1 MLSVRP
7 YIISDREQVEQ
18 ICLENAGCSDAKEET
33 KKLVLLIY
41 CTYYLEN
48 ERENCFV
55 AVDDDGKVVGYI
67 LCSENYNTYEKV
79 FLEKYIPQAAMIS
92 ARRYVDAKFN
102 MLKFG
107 MYRKE
112 YPAHCYINVDLR
124 HQNAGIGG
132 LLISTLKAHMRKK
145 YVKGLMLVCDAENEE
160 LVGFFEKNGFTRL
173 IVTRFGQ
180 AMAMAFD
187 K

>member
-1 MLSVRP
+1 
-7 YIISDREQVEQ
+7 
-18 ICLENAGCSDAKEET
+18 
-33 KKLVLLIY
+33 
-41 CTYYLEN
+41 
-48 ERENCFV
+48 
-55 AVDDDGKVVGYI
+55 
-67 LCSENYNTYEKV
+67 
-79 FLEKYIPQAAMIS
+79 MIS

>member
-7 YIISDREQVEQ
+7 YITSDREQVER
-18 ICLENAGCSDAKEET
+18 ICLENAGCNDAKDET

-48 ERENCFV
+48 EPENCFV
-55 AVDDDGKVVGYI
+55 AVDDDGLVCGYI
-67 LCSENYNTYEKV
+67 LCCENYDEYEKT
-79 FLEKYIPQAAMIS
+79 FTAKYIPEAATIS

-112 YPAHCYINVDLR
+112 YPAHFYMNVSVD
-124 HQNAGIGG
+124 HQNAGLGG
-132 LLISTLKAHMRKK
+132 LLLSTLKAHIRKK
-145 YVKGLMLVCDAENEE
+145 FVRGIMLVCDAANED
-160 LVGFFEKNGFTRL
+160 LISFFEKNGFKPL
-173 IVTRFGQ
+173 ISTMFGR
-180 AMAMAFD
+180 AMGMPFEN
-187 K
+187 

>member
-7 YIISDREQVEQ
+7 YILSDREQVEQ
-18 ICLENAGCSDAKEET
+18 ICLENAGCKDAKEET

-48 ERENCFV
+48 ECENCFV
-55 AVDDDGKVVGYI
+55 AVDDNGKVVGYI
-67 LCSENYNTYEKV
+67 LCSENYNAYEKA

-92 ARRYVDAKFN
+92 ARRYVEAKFN

-112 YPAHCYINVDLR
+112 YPAHFYVNVALA

-132 LLISTLKAHMRKK
+132 LLLSTLKAHLRKK
-145 YVKGLMLVCDAENEE
+145 YVKGVMLVCDAENEE
-160 LVGFFEKNGFTRL
+160 LIGFFEKNGFNSL
-173 IVTRFGQ
+173 ITTRFGR
-180 AMAMAFD
+180 AMAMPFD

>member
-7 YIISDREQVEQ
+7 YILSDREQVEQ
-18 ICLENAGCSDAKEET
+18 ICLENAGCKDAKEET
-33 KKLVLLIY
+33 KKLALLIY

-67 LCSENYNTYEKV
+67 LCSENYNNFEKI

-102 MLKFG
+102 LLKFG

-112 YPAHCYINVDLR
+112 YPAHCYVNVAIR
-124 HQNAGIGG
+124 HQNHGVGG
-132 LLISTLKAHMRKK
+132 LLLSTLKAQLRKK
-145 YVKGLMLVCDAENEE
+145 YVKGLMLVCDADNNDQIR
-160 LVGFFEKNGFTRL
+160 FFEQNGFQRL
-173 IVTRFGQ
+173 ITTRFGL